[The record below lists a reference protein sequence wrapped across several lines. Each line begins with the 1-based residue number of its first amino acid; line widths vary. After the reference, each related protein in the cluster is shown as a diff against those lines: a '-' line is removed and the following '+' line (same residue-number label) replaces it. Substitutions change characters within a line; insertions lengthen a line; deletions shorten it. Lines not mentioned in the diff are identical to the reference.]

1 MGRCLHRTT
10 LQGKALCR
18 VTRPKASRDDISPSR
33 FVDKH
38 ELVSPKLKLLQF
50 NTNKEL
56 IMRNFSGKAPTFV
69 VWVISLVLFI
79 VALLAQFGVVRMGA
93 PIATW
98 SWIIGFGLLL
108 IACRVKGL

>member
-1 MGRCLHRTT
+1 MRQVALTLNRRRHATREGLRPLTFFDQRYVLSARLEPLHLITHKEIT
-10 LQGKALCR
+10 L
-18 VTRPKASRDDISPSR
+18 
-33 FVDKH
+33 
-38 ELVSPKLKLLQF
+38 
-50 NTNKEL
+50 
-56 IMRNFSGKAPTFV
+56 RNFSGKAPTFV

>member
-1 MGRCLHRTT
+1 MGPD
-10 LQGKALCR
+10 A
-18 VTRPKASRDDISPSR
+18 
-33 FVDKH
+33 FVGF
-38 ELVSPKLKLLQF
+38 EQTACPRLKLLHL
-50 NTNKEL
+50 TTLKEP